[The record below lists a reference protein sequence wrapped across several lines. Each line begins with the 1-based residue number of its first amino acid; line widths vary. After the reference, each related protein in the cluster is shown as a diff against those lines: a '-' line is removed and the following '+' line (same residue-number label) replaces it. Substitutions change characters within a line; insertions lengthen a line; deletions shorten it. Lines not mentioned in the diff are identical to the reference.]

1 MSIFE
6 ALRVWGD
13 FFFVSKSNP
22 LWGETERQTERES
35 GRKTENEESGRQAER
50 EESMYCGRVK
60 ARRFAAWRPP
70 FPFPTTAIPTL
81 SPHIVFLYAYA
92 RPVGRQREGGRQGG
106 REAGRER
113 EREVIGKQCP
123 QERQT
128 LLGNN
133 IHDGLRTGHP
143 RYGHCFLPSSLFVS
157 PSPSLVVFKGV

>member
-1 MSIFE
+1 MC
-6 ALRVWGD
+6 
-13 FFFVSKSNP
+13 VSKSNP

-92 RPVGRQREGGRQGG
+92 RPVGRQREAGRQGG

-113 EREVIGKQCP
+113 GYWETMSSREADFIRKQYP
-123 QERQT
+123 
-128 LLGNN
+128 
-133 IHDGLRTGHP
+133 
-143 RYGHCFLPSSLFVS
+143 
-157 PSPSLVVFKGV
+157 